1 MFEFQILS
9 SNTRQRTYGF
19 LTGKILLRE
28 FFLFYLQ
35 SAIQYNKNDFD
46 VDS

>member
-1 MFEFQILS
+1 MFEFQIKFKYK
-9 SNTRQRTYGF
+9 TTYLWFFNWKDFFEGN
-19 LTGKILLRE
+19 
-28 FFLFYLQ
+28 FLFYLQ